1 MTQLDLSGTTLFDH
15 VHKGPNAV
23 SAAKIPFERLWHMG
37 RPAWRRSLSTEIK
50 KSLRFLLQ
58 RVGLSF
64 GLTTAA
70 DPLACTLQAGNK
82 SLISYNG
89 QVGIPGYTGYIP
101 TNASLGLPVKGF
113 AHTGRPA
120 DPAVIDK
127 LAQQTVDPRKT
138 SQ

>member
-1 MTQLDLSGTTLFDH
+1 MRRVLDFLRAHLARRPLCL
-15 VHKGPNAV
+15 VAV
-23 SAAKIPFERLWHMG
+23 AIAIMSKITSV
-37 RPAWRRSLSTEIK
+37 SLGC
-50 KSLRFLLQ
+50 
-58 RVGLSF
+58 VCLSF
-64 GLTTAA
+64 GLTSNCRWTSW
-70 DPLACTLQAGNK
+70 LQAGNK

-120 DPAVIDK
+120 DPSVIDK
-127 LAQQTVDPRKT
+127 LAQRTVDPRKT